1 MSGVVTAKSL
11 LHMTLPL
18 CIFNWFPTFL
28 DRNVAPEISKK
39 VIDLV
44 KKVIEEHDETLEV
57 DNPRD
62 FIDAM
67 LIEMKR

>member
-1 MSGVVTAKSL
+1 
-11 LHMTLPL
+11 MTLPL
-18 CIFNWFPTFL
+18 FIFNWFPTFL

-44 KKVIEEHDETLEV
+44 KEVIEEHDKTLEV

-62 FIDAM
+62 FIDSM